1 LSLAPIGVS
10 ALVALCAVAGC
21 SVLGTVFAPAEYSEN
36 YALAEGTVAEY
47 RWQDRLTPA
56 PGLVDGSPTTTV
68 ETSREIRVFLP
79 ESKAIRRVVARNS
92 NYETATLY
100 VGGRGDDEW
109 HMAGQIKN
117 NTDAD
122 ITFQVNASTDRI
134 RIRVGKTHDDRH
146 GGVARRVNAG
156 DADYATTTFV
166 QGKPRAGEIEI
177 YGYRPR
183 TETP

>member
-1 LSLAPIGVS
+1 VPLVAMGV
-10 ALVALCAVAGC
+10 VALCAVTGC

-36 YALAEGTVAEY
+36 YALADGTVAEY

-56 PGLVDGSPTTTV
+56 PGLVDGSVTTTV
-68 ETSREIRVFLP
+68 ATSRELRVFLP
-79 ESKAIRRVVARNS
+79 ESKAVRRVVARNA

-100 VGGRGDDEW
+100 VGGLGDDEW
-109 HMAGQIKN
+109 RMVGQIKN
-117 NTDAD
+117 NSDSD
-122 ITFQVNASTDRI
+122 ITFSVNASTDRI
-134 RIRVGKTHDDRH
+134 RLRVGKTHDDRH
-146 GGVARRVNAG
+146 GGVARQVNAG